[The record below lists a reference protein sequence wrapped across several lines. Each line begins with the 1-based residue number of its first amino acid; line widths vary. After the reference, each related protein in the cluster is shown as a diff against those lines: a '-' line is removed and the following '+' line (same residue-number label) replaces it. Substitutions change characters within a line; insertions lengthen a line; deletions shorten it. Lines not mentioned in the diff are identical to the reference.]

1 MTPQNQ
7 TIPEPPR
14 CPACGSGNIAPVR
27 KNYDGGLGCL
37 GLILFGWWGLLLGL
51 LGGDQIE
58 MYCQNC
64 GFRWMPQGRGCFSG
78 CFQVIAAIITAGII
92 IFLVMLILA
101 VLL

>member
-1 MTPQNQ
+1 MPQPNQ

-14 CPACGSGNIAPVR
+14 CPACGSCNVVPVR

-64 GFRWMPQGRGCFSG
+64 GSRWMPQGRGCFAG
-78 CFQVIAAIITAGII
+78 WFQVVAAIVTAAIV
-92 IFLVMLILA
+92 IFLVMLLLA
-101 VLL
+101 ALL